1 MKVENLGR
9 ESCRIYELGFTICFI
24 ADLRFILW
32 PCDFRLGLSKQYHG
46 SATSTIDS
54 VRAWIGWNEES
65 WHAGGPIYNFAI
77 VGEDGKLAG
86 MVEANTD
93 TENMTGLRPGDANVS
108 YNIYP
113 AARGKGHATRAVNLM
128 EHYLAGMGIQRSVL
142 RIDPD
147 NETSLG
153 VPTRLGYHE
162 HDRIPTPDGTTLR
175 MFIKEL

>member
-1 MKVENLGR
+1 MEN
-9 ESCRIYELGFTICFI
+9 IELKLTDAVISLRPFTIDD
-24 ADLRFILW
+24 AKAHLAGEDDEQVKWLNE
-32 PCDFRLGLSKQYHG
+32 GK
-46 SATSTIDS
+46 ASTIES